1 MSTILSALSV
11 IIKDAL
17 FFVSYVKNHAFP
29 QPLDPDEEAKYI
41 KKMLAGDFEARNKLI
56 EHNLRLVAHLVKKF
70 DNTGEDNEDLISIG
84 TIGLIKGIESF
95 SPNKGTKLATYAA
108 RCIENE
114 ILMFLRSTKKS
125 RKDVSLQ
132 DPIGQDKEGNEISL
146 FDILEA
152 ENEDIIEYIQLNL
165 EVAKINKYL
174 STLDDREKLVLI
186 SRYGLGNAEEHTQKE
201 IAQELNISR
210 SYVSRIEKRALMKVF
225 HEYYRQE
232 KR

>member
-11 IIKDAL
+11 LIKDAL

-29 QPLDPDEEAKYI
+29 QPLSPKDEAKYI
-41 KKMLAGDFEARNKLI
+41 QKMLDGDFEARNKLI

-95 SPNKGTKLATYAA
+95 SPDRGTKLATYAA

-125 RKDVSLQ
+125 RNDISLQ

-152 ENEDIIEYIQLNL
+152 DNEDIIEYIQLNL

-174 STLDDREKLVLI
+174 NVLDDREKMVLI
-186 SRYGLGNAEEHTQKE
+186 SRYGLDNAKERTQKE
-201 IAQELNISR
+201 IAKKLNISR

>member
-1 MSTILSALSV
+1 
-11 IIKDAL
+11 
-17 FFVSYVKNHAFP
+17 
-29 QPLDPDEEAKYI
+29 
-41 KKMLAGDFEARNKLI
+41 R
-56 EHNLRLVAHLVKKF
+56 
-70 DNTGEDNEDLISIG
+70 
-84 TIGLIKGIESF
+84 
-95 SPNKGTKLATYAA
+95 GTKLATYAA

-125 RKDVSLQ
+125 RNDISLQ

-152 ENEDIIEYIQLNL
+152 DNEDIIEYIQLNL

-174 STLDDREKLVLI
+174 NVLDDREKLVLI
-186 SRYGLGNAEEHTQKE
+186 SRYGLDNAKERTQKE
-201 IAQELNISR
+201 IAKKLNISR